1 VVYAQS
7 IHGRASIASS
17 VEAENIGTLSGR

>member
-1 VVYAQS
+1 VVYARS